1 MKNELMTSMG
11 PVIMKVEMNFIYLST
26 QDPHY
31 PEIVLNMWDEKSGKT
46 EDLGGF
52 KELLET
58 ILDALENAFENFEY
72 YGIVGEEEFE
82 DDSILA

>member
-1 MKNELMTSMG
+1 
-11 PVIMKVEMNFIYLST
+11 
-26 QDPHY
+26 
-31 PEIVLNMWDEKSGKT
+31 
-46 EDLGGF
+46 
-52 KELLET
+52 LLET

>member
-1 MKNELMTSMG
+1 MNTELMTSIG
-11 PVIMKVEMNFIYLST
+11 RVLISVEMNSIHLST
-26 QDPHY
+26 PDADH
-31 PEIVLNMWDEKSGKT
+31 PEIVLNIWDEKSGKT
-46 EDLGGF
+46 ENLRGF

-72 YGIVGEEEFE
+72 YGIVSEEEFE